1 MNPIKP
7 IKMSES
13 NNNKIKTVLLAM
25 LVIAALIIVLMVWKW
40 MGVKSDLAELEEI
53 KEAERIEMQLQV
65 DSLMSEHNR
74 IKEAYGQLADSLKA
88 KDSIIQANAVEI
100 KKLLDTKWEYGK
112 TKKKL
117 DRLRE
122 ITQGYLHQMDSL
134 YTLNRQLMA
143 ENEQMREEIQ
153 VEQRKSRQL
162 SQEKEKLSEKIVA
175 GSAITAYNVQAT
187 GIRIRGGKREEP
199 TDKGR
204 RIDKIKVSFS
214 LSENVLAQAGKKT
227 VYIRIADPNG
237 KVLMKGRGDDY
248 SFLYKGER
256 LQYSIMENVSYAN
269 QSVTVETY
277 WNKLPLQEDFTEGT
291 YNVTLYLDDAIVGQT
306 SFKVR

>member
-1 MNPIKP
+1 
-7 IKMSES
+7 MSET
-13 NNNKIKTVLLAM
+13 NNNKSKTILLAL
-25 LVIAALIIVLMVWKW
+25 LVIAIVIIIVMVWKW
-40 MGVKSDLAELEEI
+40 MGMKADLTELGEI
-53 KEAERIEMQLQV
+53 KEAEKIEMQKQV
-65 DSLMSEHNR
+65 DSLLVEHNR
-74 IKEAYGQLADSLKA
+74 IKESYGQLADSLKA
-88 KDSIIQANAVEI
+88 KDSIIQANALEI

-153 VEQRKSRQL
+153 VEQRKARQL
-162 SQEKEKLSEKIVA
+162 TKEKEQLNEKVVA
-175 GSAITAYNVQAT
+175 GSAITAFNVEAA
-187 GIRIRGGKREEP
+187 GIRIRGGKREEA

-214 LSENVLAQAGKKT
+214 LAENVLAPAGKKN
-227 VYIRIADPNG
+227 VFIRIADPTG
-237 KVLMKGRGDDY
+237 KILMKGRGDDY

-256 LQYSIMENVSYAN
+256 LQYSISEEVNYTNKTA
-269 QSVTVETY
+269 SVTTY
-277 WNKLPLQEDFTEGT
+277 WNKLPLQEEFTKGT
-291 YNVTLYLDDAIVGQT
+291 YNVSLYLEDALIGQT
-306 SFKVR
+306 NFLVK

>member
-1 MNPIKP
+1 
-7 IKMSES
+7 MSET
-13 NNNKIKTVLLAM
+13 NNNKSRIVMLAM
-25 LVIAALIIVLMVWKW
+25 LIIAVLIIVVLVWKW
-40 MGVKSDLAELEEI
+40 MGMKGDLAELAEI
-53 KEAERIEMQLQV
+53 KEAEKISMQHQV
-65 DSLMSEHNR
+65 DSLILEHNR
-74 IKEAYGQLADSLKA
+74 IKESYGQLADSLKA
-88 KDSIIQANAVEI
+88 KDSIIQANALEI

-117 DRLRE
+117 DRLRV

-134 YTLNRQLMA
+134 YTLNRQLMV

-153 VEQRKSRQL
+153 VEQRKARQL
-162 SQEKEKLSEKIVA
+162 TKEKEQLSEKIVA
-175 GSAITAYNVQAT
+175 GSAITAFNVSAG
-187 GIRIRGGKREEP
+187 GIRIRGGKREED

-214 LSENVLAQAGKKT
+214 LAENVLAAPGKKT

-248 SFLYKGER
+248 SFQYKGER
-256 LQYSIMENVSYAN
+256 LQYSIVEDVNYAN
-269 QSVTVETY
+269 QVATVVTY
-277 WNKLPLQEDFTEGT
+277 WNKLPLQEEFTEGT
-291 YNVTLYLDDAIVGQT
+291 YNVSLYLDDLLIGQT

>member
-1 MNPIKP
+1 
-7 IKMSES
+7 MSDS
-13 NNNKIKTVLLAM
+13 DNNKIKKVLLAM
-25 LVIAALIIVLMVWKW
+25 LVVAALIIVIMIWQWL
-40 MGVKSDLAELEEI
+40 GVKSDLSELREMKEI
-53 KEAERIEMQLQV
+53 QRVEMQKQV
-65 DSLMSEHNR
+65 DSLLTEHNR

-88 KDSIIQANAVEI
+88 KDSIIQADAVEI

-162 SQEKEKLSEKIVA
+162 SKEKEQLNEKIIA

-204 RIDKIKVSFS
+204 RIDKIKVSFN
-214 LSENVLAQAGKKT
+214 LAENVLATPGKKT

-248 SFLYKGER
+248 SFLYKEER
-256 LQYSIMENVSYAN
+256 LQYSIVEDVSYAN
-269 QSVTVETY
+269 ESVTVETY
-277 WNKLPLQEDFTEGT
+277 WNKLPLQEDFTSGT
-291 YNVTLYLDDAIVGQT
+291 YNVSLYLDDAIIGQA

>member
-1 MNPIKP
+1 
-7 IKMSES
+7 MSDS
-13 NNNKIKTVLLAM
+13 GNNKIKNVLLAM

-40 MGVKSDLAELEEI
+40 MGVKSDLSELREL
-53 KEAERIEMQLQV
+53 KEVQRVEMQKQV
-65 DSLMSEHNR
+65 DSLLTEHNR

-88 KDSIIQANAVEI
+88 KDSVIQANAVEI

-117 DRLRE
+117 DRLRQ

-162 SQEKEKLSEKIVA
+162 SKEKEQLNEKIIA
-175 GSAITAYNVQAT
+175 GSAISAFNVQAS

-214 LSENVLAQAGKKT
+214 LAENVLAAAGSKT

-256 LQYSIMENVSYAN
+256 LQYSIMENVNYAN
-269 QSVTVETY
+269 TSVNVETY
-277 WNKLPLQEDFTEGT
+277 WNKLPLQEDFAKGT
-291 YNVTLYLDDAIVGQT
+291 YNVSLYLDDAIIGQT
-306 SFKVR
+306 SFSVR

>member
-1 MNPIKP
+1 
-7 IKMSES
+7 MSET
-13 NNNKIKTVLLAM
+13 NNNKSRTAVLAM
-25 LVIAALIIVLMVWKW
+25 LIIAALIIIVLIWKW
-40 MGVKSDLAELEEI
+40 LGMRSDLAELAEI
-53 KEAERIEMQLQV
+53 KEAEKISMQHQV
-65 DSLMSEHNR
+65 DSLILEHNR
-74 IKEAYGQLADSLKA
+74 IKESYGQLADSLKA
-88 KDSIIQANAVEI
+88 KDSIIQANALEI

-117 DRLRE
+117 DRLRI

-134 YTLNRQLMA
+134 YTLNRQLMV

-153 VEQRKSRQL
+153 VEQRKARQL
-162 SQEKEKLSEKIVA
+162 TKEKEQLNEKIVA
-175 GSAITAYNVQAT
+175 GSAITAFNVSAS
-187 GIRIRGGKREEP
+187 GIRIRGGKREEA

-214 LSENVLAQAGKKT
+214 LAENVLAASGKKT

-248 SFLYKGER
+248 SFQYKGER
-256 LQYSIMENVSYAN
+256 LQYSIVEDVNYAN
-269 QSVTVETY
+269 QVATVVTY

-291 YNVTLYLDDAIVGQT
+291 YNVSLYLDDALIGQT

>member
-1 MNPIKP
+1 
-7 IKMSES
+7 MSET
-13 NNNKIKTVLLAM
+13 NNNKSRTAVLAM
-25 LVIAALIIVLMVWKW
+25 LIIAALIIIVLIWKW
-40 MGVKSDLAELEEI
+40 LGTRSDLAELAEI
-53 KEAERIEMQLQV
+53 KEAEKISMQHQV
-65 DSLMSEHNR
+65 DSLILEHNR
-74 IKEAYGQLADSLKA
+74 IKESYGQLADSLKA
-88 KDSIIQANAVEI
+88 KDSIIQANALEI

-117 DRLRE
+117 DRLRV

-134 YTLNRQLMA
+134 YTLNRQLMV

-153 VEQRKSRQL
+153 VEQRKARQL
-162 SQEKEKLSEKIVA
+162 TKEKEQLNEKIVA
-175 GSAITAYNVQAT
+175 GSAISAFNVSAS
-187 GIRIRGGKREEP
+187 GIRIRGGKREEA

-214 LSENVLAQAGKKT
+214 LAENVLAAPGKKT

-248 SFLYKGER
+248 SFQYKGER
-256 LQYSIMENVSYAN
+256 LQYSIVEDVNYAN
-269 QSVTVETY
+269 QVATVVTY

-291 YNVTLYLDDAIVGQT
+291 YNVSLYLDDTLIGQT